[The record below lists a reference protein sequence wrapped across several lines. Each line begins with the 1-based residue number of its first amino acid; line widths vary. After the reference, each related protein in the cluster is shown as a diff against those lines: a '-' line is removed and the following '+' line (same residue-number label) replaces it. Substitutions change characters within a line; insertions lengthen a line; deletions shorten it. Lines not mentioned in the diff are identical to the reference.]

1 MWVELIMEHVV
12 WIINKINKFI
22 FMLNEKLEF
31 LNNKRLTISINFRY

>member
-1 MWVELIMEHVV
+1 MEHVV